1 MISTRKV
8 QDHYHFWELIDS
20 FFKASIPKEL
30 LQEMENF
37 YHMRADQIK
46 IIHNEVQN
54 QPKENITLSKHVKA
68 MLLENDHELNPE
80 PPSASKQQK
89 KKMKELEKRY
99 IDLLYAD
106 T

>member
-1 MISTRKV
+1 
-8 QDHYHFWELIDS
+8 
-20 FFKASIPKEL
+20 
-30 LQEMENF
+30 
-37 YHMRADQIK
+37 
-46 IIHNEVQN
+46 
-54 QPKENITLSKHVKA
+54 